1 MVPKKSRGT
10 NVQNERGEDVPTRLT
25 IGWRVCIDYR
35 GLNVVT
41 RKDHFLLPF
50 IDQLLERVSGYPF
63 YCFLDGYF
71 GYFQIEIVAEDQEKT
86 TFTCPFRTYA
96 YRRMP
101 FGVCN
106 APATFQ
112 IYMLS
117 IFSDMVERIMEV
129 YMDDITIYGGT
140 FEECLANL
148 ETVLHRCIEK
158 NLVLDSCH
166 SRYAKS
172 TRLYYDWIDMAI
184 WLPIPAKTIKIAS
197 ECDQKYNRD
206 PNMSI
211 GLIITVRTQKAQNLL
226 KIGLKIAL
234 ITPPNRHVASPLAM
248 QEENKERAYKMI
260 TK

>member
-1 MVPKKSRGT
+1 
-10 NVQNERGEDVPTRLT
+10 
-25 IGWRVCIDYR
+25 
-35 GLNVVT
+35 
-41 RKDHFLLPF
+41 
-50 IDQLLERVSGYPF
+50 
-63 YCFLDGYF
+63 
-71 GYFQIEIVAEDQEKT
+71 
-86 TFTCPFRTYA
+86 
-96 YRRMP
+96 
-101 FGVCN
+101 
-106 APATFQ
+106 
-112 IYMLS
+112 
-117 IFSDMVERIMEV
+117 MEV

-166 SRYAKS
+166 SRYAES
-172 TRLYYDWIDMAI
+172 TRLYYDWIDTAI
-184 WLPIPAKTIKIAS
+184 WLPIPAKTTKIAS